1 MRSYINLSKLTDFY
15 MAKLYSK
22 RKLAPKKM
30 LPKKETIRLI
40 LQYSCALN
48 IIKVGN
54 MNFENIAN

>member
-1 MRSYINLSKLTDFY
+1 

-22 RKLAPKKM
+22 KKLAKKPM

-48 IIKVGN
+48 IVKTGKL
-54 MNFENIAN
+54 NFDIIAN

>member
-1 MRSYINLSKLTDFY
+1 

-40 LQYSCALN
+40 LQYSSALN
-48 IIKVGN
+48 IVKISNV
-54 MNFENIAN
+54 NFDFIAN

>member
-1 MRSYINLSKLTDFY
+1 

-22 RKLAPKKM
+22 PKLATQKM

-54 MNFENIAN
+54 MNFESIAN

>member
-1 MRSYINLSKLTDFY
+1 

-48 IIKVGN
+48 IVKVGN
-54 MNFENIAN
+54 MNFDTIAN

>member
-1 MRSYINLSKLTDFY
+1 

-22 RKLAPKKM
+22 RKLATKKM

-48 IIKVGN
+48 IVKAGN
-54 MNFENIAN
+54 LSFDTIAN

>member
-1 MRSYINLSKLTDFY
+1 

-22 RKLAPKKM
+22 RKLAQKKM

-48 IIKVGN
+48 IVKIGN
-54 MNFENIAN
+54 VNFDFIAN

>member
-1 MRSYINLSKLTDFY
+1 

-30 LPKKETIRLI
+30 LPKKQTIQLI

-48 IIKVGN
+48 IIKVGK
-54 MNFENIAN
+54 MNFDSIAN

>member
-1 MRSYINLSKLTDFY
+1 

-22 RKLAPKKM
+22 RKLATPKM

-40 LQYSCALN
+40 LQYSGALN